1 ARVDETIRKGFGDL
15 VLRAETG
22 ALTAS
27 WSERP
32 RSLVALILLLDQ
44 FSRHFFRG
52 DPDRDG
58 RVAACDRQ
66 ALPLAES
73 LLEKGWQHQLSP
85 EEHVF
90 ALMPLRHTP
99 SEDRLLR
106 VMEEASAR
114 ETRLQQSQELLQRF
128 KKATKRSV
136 ARLHFQRSETFCL

>member
-1 ARVDETIRKGFGDL
+1 ALARVDETIRRDFGDL
-15 VLRAETG
+15 VLQAEAG
-22 ALTAS
+22 SLTAS
-27 WSERP
+27 WSKQP

-52 DPDRDG
+52 KSDRDE

-73 LLEKGWQHQLSP
+73 LLAKGWQRRLSA

-114 ETRLQQSQELLQRF
+114 EKRLQQSQELLQRF
-128 KKATKRSV
+128 KKATKR
-136 ARLHFQRSETFCL
+136 